1 MKPSTS
7 SRITSRVDIITQILV
22 IFGLL
27 VAFLI
32 PAAPVRAQTAIQVSA
47 NRVEMRLPGGI
58 RFHLNASS
66 SARIRAITLLYG
78 TNGRNCLEST
88 VRQVMTFS
96 AARTVDL
103 HWDWDFY
110 RSGSVPPGAEIWWQ
124 WEIVDDN
131 GATLLTQRKTARIED
146 TTYAWR
152 EIRQQNITLRWTEGD
167 SNFAWSILRLAGS
180 SLERLTQDA
189 GIEPGEDIQLIL
201 YPSAA
206 AMQGAILALPDWS
219 GGLAFSDYG
228 VVIIG
233 LAPGQEKWAQE
244 VVPHELAH
252 LVTGALTYN
261 CVGGRVPT
269 WLTEGISVYAEG
281 DASPVDLNA
290 LKSALQ
296 DGSLTPLNQLAEGF
310 AAGAAR
316 ADLSYVHSGEVVRF
330 LVHEYGPEKSHDL
343 LANIQAGLTA
353 DEALLAV
360 YGFDTTGLDNAWR
373 GAQGYAL
380 VPTRPP
386 TQAAAQRTTI
396 PTLALWSA
404 VTATASPTT
413 SPTPLPATPTATVP
427 PPASPTPAPTA
438 APEPPAPRLPGSAWL
453 IGLAAVVAVGLIA
466 AVLTVRRMRR

>member
-1 MKPSTS
+1 M
-7 SRITSRVDIITQILV
+7 DIIARIFAILV
-22 IFGLL
+22 LA
-27 VAFLI
+27 VAFLL
-32 PAAPVRAQTAIQVSA
+32 PAAPVRAQTSIQVRV

-58 RFHLNASS
+58 RFQLNASS
-66 SARIRAITLLYG
+66 GARIREITLLYG
-78 TNGRNCLEST
+78 TNGKNCLEST
-88 VRQVMTFS
+88 VRQALTFS
-96 AARTVDL
+96 AALAVDL

-110 RSGSVPPGAEIWWQ
+110 HSGSVPPGAEIWWQ

-131 GATLLTQRKTARIED
+131 GATLLTQKKTGRIED
-146 TTYAWR
+146 TRYTWR

-167 SNFAWSILRLAGS
+167 SNFAWSILKLAGS
-180 SLERLTQDA
+180 SLDRLTQDA
-189 GIEPGEDIQLIL
+189 GIEPREDIQLIL

-233 LAPGQEKWAQE
+233 LAPDQEKWAQE

-281 DASPVDLNA
+281 DASPPDLKA
-290 LKSALQ
+290 LKAALQ

-330 LVHEYGPEKSHDL
+330 LIQEFGPEKNHDL
-343 LANIQAGLTA
+343 LAKIQTGLTA

-386 TQAAAQRTTI
+386 TQAAAQRTAI

-404 VTATASPTT
+404 VTTTATPTASA
-413 SPTPLPATPTATVP
+413 TPQPATPTATDL
-427 PPASPTPAPTA
+427 PPASPTPAPA
-438 APEPPAPRLPGSAWL
+438 VIPEPPAPGLPRSAWI
-453 IGLAAVVAVGLIA
+453 IGLTAVVAAGLIA
-466 AVLTVRRMRR
+466 AVCSVRRKRR